1 MKEEKIHFFEEEK
14 FDQKWNLFL
23 VTPITSGMIIFLLVS
38 LYYQLIL
45 EKPVGSEPLSD
56 AEFII
61 LSVITIPILLFIIWL
76 FFVMKLTVKI
86 DENKI
91 YVKFYPLMKRE
102 YLIDDIES
110 FEIKEF
116 NPIID
121 FGGWGLRY
129 SIRWRTTGFIMRGKV
144 GVHIHFKNKKNILIG
159 SQKSNELFNTITKVK
174 MRSASSLR

>member
-1 MKEEKIHFFEEEK
+1 MKEEKIYFFEEEK

-23 VTPITSGMIIFLLVS
+23 VTPITTGMIIFLLVS

-45 EKPVGSEPLSD
+45 KEPVGSDPLSNT
-56 AEFII
+56 EFVI
-61 LSVITIPILLFIIWL
+61 LSIITIPILLFIIWL

-91 YVKFYPLMKRE
+91 HVKFYPLMKRE

-129 SIRWRTTGFIMRGKV
+129 SIRWRTLGFIMKGKV

-159 SQKSNELFNTITKVK
+159 SQRTNELHSIIKK
-174 MRSASSLR
+174 LKS